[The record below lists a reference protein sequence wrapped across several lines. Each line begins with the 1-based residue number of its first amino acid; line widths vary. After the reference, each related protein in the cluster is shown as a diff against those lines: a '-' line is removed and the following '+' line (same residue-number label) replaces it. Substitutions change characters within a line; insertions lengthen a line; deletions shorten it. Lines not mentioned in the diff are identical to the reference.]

1 MCKKVVKRGIID
13 NLVVDRSLDFSFE
26 ELSLFDPL
34 PLCDILILSTENLFS
49 IVEDI
54 IKLRALNPLSRVIVT
69 PQHYQENLITALF
82 PYVEFIKKGRVLLSD
97 IYSGSATYTHS
108 QIRLALTKREK
119 KFLMPLSYGMSDKEI
134 SISLGVSLRTVVRT
148 KQKVIEKTGLVST
161 SQLSVFSVL
170 QSWMLA
176 KEEISMNIVNNR
188 RDNSCCGV
196 IGFMNE

>member
-26 ELSLFDPL
+26 EIAPSGPL
-34 PLCDILILSTENLFS
+34 PFCDILILSTENLFS

-54 IKLRALNPLSRVIVT
+54 IKVRALNPLSRVIVT
-69 PQHYQENLITALF
+69 PQYYQENLITALF
-82 PYVEFIKKGRVLLSD
+82 PYVEFIKKGKVLLSD
-97 IYSGSATYTHS
+97 IYTGNATYTHS

-134 SISLGVSLRTVVRT
+134 SLSLGVSLRTVVRT

-176 KEEISMNIVNNR
+176 KEEISVGKEMT
-188 RDNSCCGV
+188 STA
-196 IGFMNE
+196 